1 MCGIIFALYSDER
14 SKEYILNSVDSIKH
28 RGPENT
34 NVIDDE
40 KEKYILGFH
49 RLKIIGAAKLLS
61 KGQDPCFLEEVT
73 KDYDIGNQP
82 FITDNYTFACNGEIY
97 NYKALTNAHNLEK
110 TKIRS
115 DVEIIAKLLE
125 IDIEKNN
132 YLETFNKIDGDF
144 AFIFIY
150 KNKETSRSKII
161 IARDKI
167 GLCPL
172 YYGLD
177 KGNNIIGFAS
187 EVKALIKL
195 PWCSKIKQFPPGH
208 YICED
213 FYYNKISL
221 IENEMI
227 FKNYNI
233 SNNVKNASTVIRVL
247 VESAVIKRLN
257 HSDRPVGVLCSGGID
272 SSIVSAIANRYSN
285 NIVNIFTI
293 SYKSGMSYDAF
304 YATKLCSSFKNS
316 RHTNIIFTKEQV
328 IDAIEN
334 VIKVCETSDY
344 RTIRAAIPG
353 YLLAKY
359 ISENT
364 DIKVILS
371 GEISD
376 ELFAG
381 YRYFQ
386 YVPDSKRLEDETTRL
401 VDNLHCFDLLR
412 AERVFSAF
420 GLELRVPFG
429 DQNLIEGVKC
439 FNDLIFNFRFKEK
452 YLLREA
458 FRNYPE
464 LVDVIDRQ
472 KECFSDGCGYDYVPD
487 LLRINSDS
495 SRLDEKEKAEK
506 EYYLNIFEKYYGEC
520 SWIIERTMPNWI
532 PKTESNQLLQM
543 V

>member
-14 SKEYILNSVDSIKH
+14 SKEYILNNVDSIKH

-34 NVIDDE
+34 NIIDDE

-49 RLKIIGAAKLLS
+49 RLKIIG
-61 KGQDPCFLEEVT
+61 T
-73 KDYDIGNQP
+73 DIGNQP
-82 FITDNYTFACNGEIY
+82 FITDNYTFVCNGEIY
-97 NYKALTNAHNLEK
+97 NYNALINAHNLDKLE
-110 TKIRS
+110 IRS
-115 DVEIIAKLLE
+115 DVEIIPKLLE

-144 AFIFIY
+144 AFVFLY

-177 KGNNIIGFAS
+177 GDNNIIGFAS

-195 PWCSKIKQFPPGH
+195 PWCIKIKPFPPGH

-213 FYYNKISL
+213 FYYNKITL

-227 FKNYNI
+227 FKNYKTVNNI
-233 SNNVKNASTVIRVL
+233 INPIKNASTVVRVL

-316 RHTNIIFTKEQV
+316 RHTNIIFNKEQV

-386 YVPDSKRLEDETTRL
+386 YVPDAKRLEDETTRL

-464 LVDVIDRQ
+464 LIDVIDRQ

-520 SWIIERTMPNWI
+520 TWIIERTMPNWI

-543 V
+543 I